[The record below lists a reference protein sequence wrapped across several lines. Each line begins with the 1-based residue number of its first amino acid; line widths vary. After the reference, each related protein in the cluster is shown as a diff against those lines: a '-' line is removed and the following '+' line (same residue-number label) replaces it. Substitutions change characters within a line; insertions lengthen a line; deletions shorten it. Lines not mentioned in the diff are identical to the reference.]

1 MGSGASAAV
10 CGRCNAD
17 NSPFNPRCA
26 RCGAPLSEEPEA
38 PPGTALARS
47 SSGGGVAPGSPPD
60 PFASTVLFADRSAPA
75 APAPPGAEAP
85 PDLRPGARLGR
96 FEVIDGLG
104 RGAMGVVVRAR
115 DPVLGREVAIKVLR
129 PEALGRSGTAQARAR
144 LVREAQAMARIKHP
158 NVVTVHEV
166 VVEGAQVLVVME
178 HVAGRTL
185 RAFCAEARRPT
196 AELLAAF
203 LQAGEGLAEV
213 HSAGLVHRDFKP
225 DNVLVGADGRV
236 RVTDFGLVGLAGRA
250 DTSAEVSPA
259 GAAAEASPAGAA
271 AEASPAGAAAEVSPA
286 ATPAAAAARP
296 AGPADPL
303 TRAGSILGTPAYMAP
318 EQHLGQPADARADQ
332 FAFCV
337 SLWEALA
344 GERPFD
350 GETYDELRA
359 NVAAGRAREP
369 PRGAIPAW
377 IRRCLARGLSV
388 DRDQRYPDMAALLA
402 ALRRDPAA
410 ARRRGLAAALGI
422 ALAGLAAIGLAR
434 LRPDGICEGGEARL
448 AGVWD
453 EATKG
458 KVRAAFA
465 GTGRPHAEDT
475 YRRVEGALDGRAR
488 AWVAMYADSCEAT
501 RVRGEQ
507 SEGLLDLRTAC
518 LERRRQEMT
527 ALTALFARGPDPE
540 VLDRS
545 VQASLAL
552 PGLEGCADTR
562 ALTAA
567 IPPPADAAARARV
580 DALRGRL
587 AEVRALAEAG
597 KFAEA
602 LALARPI
609 ADEARAT
616 GYAPVEAEA
625 LLALGRAQRDA
636 HDARGAEATLGEAA
650 RAASRARDD
659 ALAADAWTQLIYV
672 IGYQDARHADALALR
687 LAAEGA
693 VERIEDVPAA
703 SARLSSTLALVL
715 NEQGKHGEAAPL
727 AERALAGLRE
737 ALGPDH
743 PEVAIAESRLGSVLV
758 RLERFDDAERA
769 YQGARSTQER
779 VLGPEHPHV
788 ALTFN
793 NLGRLFTAQG
803 RNREALPFIERAVA
817 LQEKALGPDHPFLA
831 ASLNNLGNALIML
844 GETDRARSA
853 HERALA
859 IRERA
864 LGPDHPDVAA
874 TLNNVGAVLEMQR
887 KLAEAAPHYARA
899 LAIRE
904 RALGPDHPGVAL
916 TLTNLASVLVG
927 QKKYA
932 EALPHLGRALAIHE
946 KTVGPGSI
954 GVASTLTGIAAAYN
968 EMGEPAEALPRAE
981 RALAIYAAREKGV
994 PPLELADARLHAA
1007 RALWGAGR
1015 DRRRALDLAIQA
1027 RDAYAAEEGEYAKNA
1042 LAEANAWLAARGR
1055 AR

>member
-1 MGSGASAAV
+1 MGSGTSAAV
-10 CGRCNAD
+10 CRRCNAD

-26 RCGAPLSEEPEA
+26 HCGAPLSEEAEA
-38 PPGTALARS
+38 PSWTPPTLS
-47 SSGGGVAPGSPPD
+47 SSGGGAAAGSPTD
-60 PFASTVLFADRSAPA
+60 PFASTLLFVDRSAPA
-75 APAPPGAEAP
+75 APGLPGAQAP

-129 PEALGRSGTAQARAR
+129 PEALERSGTAQARAR

-158 NVVTVHEV
+158 NVITVHEV
-166 VVEGAQVLVVME
+166 VVEDAQVLVVME

-213 HSAGLVHRDFKP
+213 HRAGLVHRDFKP

-250 DTSAEVSPA
+250 
-259 GAAAEASPAGAA
+259 AAAEASPAAA
-271 AEASPAGAAAEVSPA
+271 AKASPA
-286 ATPAAAAARP
+286 ATEASPVAAATRP
-296 AGPADPL
+296 ASAADPL

-350 GETYDELRA
+350 GATYDELRE

-388 DRDQRYPDMAALLA
+388 DRDARYPDMAALLA

-410 ARRRGLAAALGI
+410 ARRRGLAAALGV
-422 ALAGLAAIGLAR
+422 ALAGLAALGLAR
-434 LRPDGICEGGEARL
+434 LRPDGICKGGEARL

-475 YRRVEGALDGRAR
+475 YRRVESALDARAR

-552 PGLEGCADTR
+552 PGLERCADTG

-567 IPPPADAAARARV
+567 FPPPADAAARARV
-580 DALRGRL
+580 DSLRGRL
-587 AEVRALAEAG
+587 DEVRALAEAG

-609 ADEARAT
+609 ADEARAA

-625 LLALGRAQRDA
+625 LLALGRAQRDT
-636 HDARGAEATLGEAA
+636 HDTKGAEATLGEAA

-672 IGYQDARHADALALR
+672 IGYQEARHAEALTLR

-693 VERIEDVPAA
+693 VERLENAPAA
-703 SARLSSTLALVL
+703 SARLSGTLALVL
-715 NEQGKHGEAAPL
+715 NEQGKHGEAAQL

-743 PEVAIAESRLGSVLV
+743 PEVAVAESRLGSVLV

-769 YQGARSTQER
+769 YQGARAIQER
-779 VLGPEHPHV
+779 ILGPEHPHV

-817 LQEKALGPDHPFLA
+817 IQEKALGPEHPFLA

-864 LGPDHPDVAA
+864 LGPEHPDVAA
-874 TLNNVGAVLEMQR
+874 TLNNLGAVLEMQR
-887 KLAEAAPHYARA
+887 KLAEAAPRYARA

-904 RALGPDHPGVAL
+904 RALGPEHPSLAS

-968 EMGEPAEALPRAE
+968 EMGKPAEALPRAE
-981 RALAIYAAREKGV
+981 RALAIYATREKGV
-994 PPLELADARLHAA
+994 PPLELADARFHAA
-1007 RALWGAGR
+1007 RALWGVGR
-1015 DRRRALDLAIQA
+1015 DRARAIDLAIQA
-1027 RDAYAAEEGEYAKNA
+1027 RDGYAAEEGEYAKNA
-1042 LAEANAWLAARGR
+1042 LAETTAWLAARGR

>member
-1 MGSGASAAV
+1 MIPGESAVA
-10 CGRCNAD
+10 CQRCSAE

-26 RCGAPLSEEPEA
+26 RCGAPLSEEAEA
-38 PPGTALARS
+38 RAASTLDLS
-47 SSGGGVAPGSPPD
+47 SSGGGAAPGSPTD
-60 PFASTVLFADRSAPA
+60 PFASTIPSVDPRAPA
-75 APAPPGAEAP
+75 LTGAEAP
-85 PDLRPGARLGR
+85 SELRPGAKLGR
-96 FEVIDGLG
+96 FEVIDRLG
-104 RGAMGVVVRAR
+104 RGAMGVVVRVR
-115 DPVLGREVAIKVLR
+115 DPALGRDVAIKVLA
-129 PEALGRSGTAQARAR
+129 PEALGRSATAQARAR
-144 LVREAQAMARIKHP
+144 LVREAQAMGRIKHP

-166 VVEGAQVLVVME
+166 AVEGAQVLVVME
-178 HVAGRTL
+178 HVEGRTL

-196 AELLAAF
+196 AELVAAF

-213 HSAGLVHRDFKP
+213 HRAGLVHRDFKP

-236 RVTDFGLVGLAGRA
+236 RVTDFGLVGLAGREDA
-250 DTSAEVSPA
+250 DAP
-259 GAAAEASPAGAA
+259 AEASPAGAPA
-271 AEASPAGAAAEVSPA
+271 GASPADA
-286 ATPAAAAARP
+286 
-296 AGPADPL
+296 L

-369 PRGAIPAW
+369 PRGAIPAS

-388 DRDQRYPDMAALLA
+388 DRDARYPDMDALLA

-410 ARRRGLAAALGI
+410 ARRRRLAAAVGI
-422 ALAGLAAIGLAR
+422 ALAGLAAVGIAR

-453 EATKG
+453 EATRN

-475 YRRVEGALDGRAR
+475 YRRVEVALDARAR

-507 SEGLLDLRTAC
+507 SDRLLDLRTAC
-518 LERRRQEMT
+518 LERRRQEMM
-527 ALTALFARGPDPE
+527 ALTALFARGPDAE
-540 VLDRS
+540 ALDRS

-552 PGLEGCADTR
+552 PGLEGCADAG

-567 IPPPADAAARARV
+567 IPPPADAAARAQV
-580 DALRGRL
+580 GALRGRL

-609 ADEARAT
+609 ADEARAV
-616 GYAPVEAEA
+616 GYAPIEAEA
-625 LLALGRAQRDA
+625 LLSLGRAQRDA
-636 HDARGAEATLGEAA
+636 HDAKGAEATLGEAA

-659 ALAADAWTQLIYV
+659 ALAADAWTQLLYV
-672 IGYQDARHADALALR
+672 IGYLEARHADALALR

-693 VERIEDVPAA
+693 VERIENRPAA
-703 SARLSSTLALVL
+703 SARLSGTLALVL

-727 AERALAGLRE
+727 AERALAGLKA

-743 PEVAIAESRLGSVLV
+743 PEVATAESRLGNVLV
-758 RLERFDDAERA
+758 RLERFEDAEGAFQR
-769 YQGARSTQER
+769 ARSLQER
-779 VLGPEHPHV
+779 ILGPEHPNV
-788 ALTFN
+788 ALALN
-793 NLGRLFTAQG
+793 SLGRLFTAQG

-817 LQEKALGPDHPFLA
+817 IQEKALGPDHPFLA

-844 GETDRARSA
+844 GETEPARSA

-864 LGPDHPDVAA
+864 LGPDHPDVAS
-874 TLNNVGAVLEMQR
+874 THNNVGAVLEMQR

-904 RALGPDHPGVAL
+904 RALGPDHPSVAS
-916 TLTNLASVLVG
+916 TLANLASVLVA
-927 QKKYA
+927 QKKFA

-968 EMGEPAEALPRAE
+968 EMGKPAEALPRAE
-981 RALAIYAAREKGV
+981 RALAIYAARERGV
-994 PPLELADARLHAA
+994 PPLELADTRFHAA

-1015 DRRRALDLAIQA
+1015 DRRRAIDLAIQA

-1042 LAEANAWLAARGR
+1042 LAEAKAWLAARGG